1 MPYQDNGAVKE
12 EKWYDTC
19 CGICYAS
26 CPIRVK
32 TVNGVPV
39 KIEGQPRASTSKGAI
54 CGKSV
59 GSLSVVHDPNRLN
72 KPVKRT
78 NPVKGIGIDPKWQ
91 EISWEEAL
99 TTIADKI
106 RAIYKEDGRQFKIN
120 VMPSQGSYNH
130 PPIWALVA
138 ALGCTNESAGAGGML
153 CGNAAHFV
161 AGLTHGSWSHTA
173 DLERCNYLIHFGA
186 SKGHAAGHGSNQMM
200 RSMADARARGMKQIV
215 FDPMCNFVGGK
226 ATRWVP
232 IIPGTDVAVIL
243 SMLNIILNELKTW
256 DDVFIKTKT
265 NGPYL
270 IGTDRHYIRDPKT
283 QKPLIWDAV
292 AKKTKTWDDK
302 TIKEFAI
309 EGEYKVNGKKA
320 IPAFQLLREHVKKYT
335 PEMASKLS
343 SVPVETIRTVA
354 KEFITEARIGST
366 ITIEGKVY
374 PFRPAAAITFSGL
387 NNHRNAWN
395 SVAAMHMLN
404 MVIGAMDVP
413 GGCMGFPTRCF
424 GYQDTGRPEFK
435 VSADPIEGML
445 LAGWWWGETTR
456 GKMVR
461 HKMWPIDMPT
471 TPEVSLGLKKIWS
484 WVNDS
489 PFYFSS
495 DRDEMHEKLGPD
507 YKEAKAWM
515 NWGNNMI
522 MSGGNLSNMEDTL
535 KRIPFFFTFDLYLT
549 EITEFCDIVLP
560 DASYLESTCADQNL
574 QTGFNGPVGM
584 NDWAFFFRQP
594 VIDKPVGERRPMP
607 DVLLD
612 IAWRVGPD
620 FYAKFVQS
628 FNGFWGLEGKCVLDL
643 KKKYTYAQVSDN
655 VLKNFFGPNHGLEWF
670 KKNGGIAWPKK
681 PEEAF
686 WRYDIPARVPVY
698 WEFVLTMGEKAKAIC
713 EPKGVHM
720 QWEQFTPLPSYFPI
734 KAHEVKDPEYD
745 LYTLIYRDTLHT
757 GSSTQMHPEIDAVSD
772 MNPYSYYINVN
783 EETGRKKGIKNGQ
796 IIWVETDMGRRIKG
810 PVSLIKGL
818 HPQMVAV
825 AGINGHWSKYL
836 KIGRGKGVYFNDLLE
851 IDKDHVDPVS
861 LSADS
866 CVKVKI
872 YPAEEG
878 K

>member
-1 MPYQDNGAVKE
+1 MAEMNKNAIKE
-12 EKWYDTC
+12 DKWYDTC

-26 CPIRVK
+26 CPIRVR
-32 TVNGVPV
+32 TINGIPV
-39 KIEGQPRASTSKGAI
+39 KVEGQPRASTSKGSV

-59 GSLSVVHDPNRLN
+59 GSLTVVNDPSRLN

-78 NPVKGIGIDPKWQ
+78 NPIKGIGIDPKWQ

-99 TTIADKI
+99 TTIADKL
-106 RAIYKEDGRQFKIN
+106 REVAKTDGRQVKIN

-161 AGLTHGSWSHTA
+161 AGLTYGAWSHSA

-186 SKGHAAGHGSNQMM
+186 SKGHAAGHSSNQMM
-200 RSMADARARGMKQIV
+200 RSFADARARGMKQVV
-215 FDPMCNFVGGK
+215 FDPMCNFVGAK
-226 ATRWVP
+226 ASRWVP
-232 IIPGTDVAVIL
+232 IIPGTDAAVIL
-243 SMLNIILNELKTW
+243 SMLNIILNELQTW

-265 NGPYL
+265 NAPYL
-270 IGTDRHYIRDPKT
+270 IGPNGHYIRDAKT
-283 QKPLIWDAV
+283 QKPFVWDAKE
-292 AKKTKTWDDK
+292 KKAKTWDDP

-309 EGEYKVNGKKA
+309 SGTYEINGIKGT
-320 IPAFQLLREHVKKYT
+320 PAFQLLREHIKQYT
-335 PEMASKLS
+335 PEYASKLS

-354 KEFITEARIGST
+354 TEFVTEARIGST
-366 ITIEGKVY
+366 ITVEGKEF
-374 PFRPAAAITFSGL
+374 PFRPVAAITFSGL
-387 NNHRNAWN
+387 NNHRNAFN

-404 MVIGAMDVP
+404 MVVGAMDVP
-413 GGCMGFPTRCF
+413 GGSLGWPTRCF
-424 GYQDTGRPEFK
+424 GYSETGRPEFI

-445 LAGWWWGETTR
+445 QSGWWWGETTR

-461 HKMWPIDMPT
+461 HKMWPLDMPT
-471 TPEVSLGLKKIWS
+471 TPEVSLGIKKIWS

-495 DRDEMHEKLGPD
+495 DRDEIHEKLGPD
-507 YKEAKAWM
+507 YKEAKIWM

-560 DASYLESTCADQNL
+560 DMSHYESLCPDQNL

-584 NDWAFFFRQP
+584 NYWSFFFRQP
-594 VIDKPVGERRPMP
+594 VVKPIGERRAMP
-607 DVLLD
+607 DVLLE
-612 IAWRVGPD
+612 IAWRVGPE
-620 FYAKFVQS
+620 FYAKYVES
-628 FNGFWGLEGKCVLDL
+628 LNNFWAIDPQYRLDL
-643 KKKYTYAQVSDN
+643 KTKHNYEVVSDR
-655 VLKNFFGPNHGLEWF
+655 VFKNFFGEKHGLEWF
-670 KKNGGIAWPKK
+670 KENGGITWPKK
-681 PEEAF
+681 VEEVF
-686 WRYDIPARVPVY
+686 WRYDIPARVPIY
-698 WEFVLTMGEKAKAIC
+698 WEFVQTMGEKAKEIC

-720 QWEQFTPLPSYFPI
+720 QWEQFTALPKYFPI
-734 KAHEVKDPEYD
+734 KAHEVKDPQYD
-745 LYTLIYRDTLHT
+745 MYTLIYRDTLHV
-757 GSSTQMHPEIDAVSD
+757 GSGTQMHPEIDACSD
-772 MNPYSYYINVN
+772 MNPYSYFICIN
-783 EETGRKKGIKNGQ
+783 EETGKKKGIKNGE
-796 IIWVETDMGRRIKG
+796 IIWVETDLGRRIKG
-810 PVSLIKGL
+810 PVSLIKGI
-818 HPQMVAV
+818 HPQAVAV

-836 KIGRGKGVYFNDLLE
+836 KVGRGKGVHFNDLLE
-851 IDKDHVDPVS
+851 IDKDHVDPVT

-872 YPAEEG
+872 YPAKEA

>member
-1 MPYQDNGAVKE
+1 MVDKVNNVIKE
-12 EKWYDTC
+12 DKWYDTC
-19 CGICYAS
+19 CGICYGS

-32 TVNGVPV
+32 TTNGIPV
-39 KIEGQPRASTSKGAI
+39 RIEGQPRASTSKGAV

-59 GSLSVVHDPNRLN
+59 GSLTVATDPNRLT

-78 NPVKGIGIDPKWQ
+78 NPVKGIGVDPKWQ

-99 TTIADKI
+99 TTCADKI
-106 RAIYKEDGRQFKIN
+106 REIYETDGRQIKIN
-120 VMPSQGSYNH
+120 VMPSQAAYNH
-130 PPIWALVA
+130 PPIWALVM

-161 AGLTHGSWSHTA
+161 AGLTHGAWSHTA

-186 SKGHAAGHGSNQMM
+186 SKGHAAGHGSLQMM

-215 FDPMCNFVGGK
+215 FDPMCNYLGAK

-243 SMLNIILNELKTW
+243 SMLNIILNELETW

-270 IGTDRHYIRDPKT
+270 VGPDGHYIRDEKT
-283 QKPLIWDAV
+283 QKPFVWDAKEGK
-292 AKKTKTWDDK
+292 ARTWDDPA
-302 TIKEFAI
+302 IKEFAI
-309 EGEYKVNGKKA
+309 EGTYDVNGVKGT
-320 IPAFQLLREHVKKYT
+320 PAFQLLREHVKSYS
-335 PEMASKLS
+335 PEYASELS
-343 SVPVETIRTVA
+343 SVPADVIRTIA
-354 KEFITEARIGST
+354 KEFVTEARIGST
-366 ITIEGKVY
+366 ITIGGKTY

-387 NNHRNAWN
+387 NNHRNAFN
-395 SVAAMHMLN
+395 SIAAMHMLN

-413 GGCMGFPTRCF
+413 GGSLGFPTRCF
-424 GYQDTGRPEFK
+424 GYQETGRPEFK

-445 LAGWWWGETTR
+445 LSGWWWGETTR
-456 GKMVR
+456 GKNPR
-461 HKMWPIDMPT
+461 HRMWPIDMPT
-471 TPEVSLGLKKIWS
+471 EPEVSLGIKKIWS

-495 DRDEMHEKLGPD
+495 DRDEIHEKLGPD

-515 NWGNNMI
+515 SWGNNMI

-549 EITEFCDIVLP
+549 EITEFCDVVLP
-560 DASYLESTCADQNL
+560 DCSYLESTCADQNL

-584 NDWAFFFRQP
+584 NDWAFFIRQP
-594 VIDKPVGERRPMP
+594 VCKPLGESRPMP

-620 FYAKFVQS
+620 FYAKFVDS
-628 FNGFWGLEGKCVLDL
+628 FNKFWGLEGKSELDTT
-643 KKKYTYAQVSDN
+643 KRYTYAEVSDN
-655 VLKNFFGPNHGLEWF
+655 VLRNFFGEEHGLEWF
-670 KKNGGIAWPKK
+670 KENGGITWPKD
-681 PEEAF
+681 PDESF
-686 WRYDIPARVPVY
+686 WRYNIPARAPVY
-698 WEFVLTMGEKAKAIC
+698 WEFVQTMGEKAKAIC

-734 KAHEVKDPEYD
+734 KAHEVEDPQYD
-745 LYTLIYRDTLHT
+745 MYTLIYRDTLQT

-810 PVSLIKGL
+810 PVSLIKGI
-818 HPQMVAV
+818 HPQAVAV